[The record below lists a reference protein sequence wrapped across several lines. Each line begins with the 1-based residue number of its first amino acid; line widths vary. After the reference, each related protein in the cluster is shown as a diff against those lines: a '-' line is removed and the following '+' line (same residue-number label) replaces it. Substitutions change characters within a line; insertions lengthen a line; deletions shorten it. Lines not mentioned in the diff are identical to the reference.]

1 MTTRNFRV
9 KNGLTVGDIEISAS
23 AGTITGLSTAAPSA
37 DGDTANKKYVDD
49 QINAIST
56 TSITTDSNAT
66 NATVSGTGASGTL
79 TITANSNTE
88 ITVTDSG
95 MQLGGSGARVN
106 SILDEDAMGSDSATA
121 LATQQSIK
129 AYVDAQVTASDL
141 DFQGDS
147 GGALSIDLDSEVLD
161 IAGGTGIDT
170 TGSGNT
176 LTVAIDST
184 VATLAGTQT
193 FTNKTFDANGT
204 GNSISNIEVADF
216 AGSAIINVSETLAS
230 NDSDT
235 ALVTAGAII
244 DYVDAQ
250 DANIASDTLTLTN
263 KTFDADG
270 TGNSLSNIDAGNLK
284 SGFLKDE
291 DNMASNSATSVAS
304 QQSIKAYV
312 DAEDANI
319 ASDTLTFT
327 NKTFDANGTG
337 NSITNIDAGNLLSGF
352 LKDEDNMAS
361 NSATSVASQQSIKA
375 YVDTEIGNI
384 SSTTLTAGN
393 TTAVVSDSGSD
404 GAFTV
409 TADGNTELVVNDT
422 SATFSGNVVVSG
434 NLTVNGT
441 TTTVATTN
449 TTVSD
454 SLIEYGNGTTGSP
467 SNDAGIVIER
477 GDSNNAFIGFDESED
492 KFRVGTGTFTGAST
506 GNLTITTGTLLAN
519 IEGNVTGN
527 VTGAVTGNA
536 DTATA
541 LATARNI
548 GGVSFDGTANINLPG
563 VNTSGNQDTSGNA
576 ATATTLET
584 ARNIGGVSFNGSAN
598 INLPGVNTAGNQDT
612 SGTAA
617 IATTVTVA
625 DESSDTSCNVI
636 FTTAASGNL
645 APKSGTNLTF
655 NSSTGNLTA
664 TTFTGDLTGNV
675 TGNTSGSSG
684 SCTGNSATATES
696 TNVTVTANNATNE
709 TVYLTFVDG
718 ATGTQ
723 GIETDTGLSYNPSTN
738 VLSTTASQ
746 AQYADVA
753 ERFEADAPMEI
764 GSVVEVGG
772 TAEITEATSEMSQDV
787 FGVISD
793 KPAYMMNAGAGDN
806 NTHPFVAMTGRTPVR
821 VIGAVT
827 KGQRLVTSSIKG
839 CARAVAQGESISPF
853 NVIGRALESNTEAG
867 IKLVNCAVRTNN

>member
-9 KNGLTVGDIEISAS
+9 KNGLSVGDIEISAS

-49 QINAIST
+49 QAAASLTLTNKT
-56 TSITTDSNAT
+56 LTSPVLNTG
-66 NATVSGTGASGTL
+66 VSGTA
-79 TITANSNTE
+79 
-88 ITVTDSG
+88 V
-95 MQLGGSGARVN
+95 
-106 SILDEDAMGSDSATA
+106 LDEDNMASDSDTQ

-147 GGALSIDLDSEVLD
+147 GGALSIDLDSETLD

-170 TGSGNT
+170 VGSSNT

-184 VATLAGTQT
+184 VATLAGSQT

-250 DANIASDTLTLTN
+250 DANIASDTLT
-263 KTFDADG
+263 
-270 TGNSLSNIDAGNLK
+270 
-284 SGFLKDE
+284 
-291 DNMASNSATSVAS
+291 
-304 QQSIKAYV
+304 
-312 DAEDANI
+312 
-319 ASDTLTFT
+319 FT

-337 NSITNIDAGNLLSGF
+337 NSISNIDFADFTSGVVA
-352 LKDEDNMAS
+352 DEDNMSS
-361 NSATSVASQQSIKA
+361 NSATKLATQQSIKA
-375 YVDTEIGNI
+375 YVDTEIGNL

-393 TTAVVSDSGSD
+393 TTAVVSDTGSD

-434 NLTVNGT
+434 DLTVNGT

-477 GDSNNAFIGFDESED
+477 GDSANAFIGFDESED

-519 IEGNVTGN
+519 IEGD
-527 VTGAVTGNA
+527 VTGNA

-541 LATARNI
+541 LESARNI
-548 GGVSFDGTANINLPG
+548 GGVSFNGTGNINLPG
-563 VNTSGNQDTSGNA
+563 VNTSGNQDTSG
-576 ATATTLET
+576 
-584 ARNIGGVSFNGSAN
+584 
-598 INLPGVNTAGNQDT
+598 
-612 SGTAA
+612 TAA
-617 IATTVTVA
+617 IATTVTVG

-655 NSSTGNLTA
+655 NSSNGTLTA
-664 TTFTGDLTGNV
+664 TTFSGSGASLTSLNGSNISSGTAAAARV
-675 TGNTSGSSG
+675 ATLNQDTSG
-684 SCTGNSATATES
+684 TAAIA
-696 TNVTVTANNATNE
+696 TNVTVTANNTANE

-738 VLSTTASQ
+738 VLSTTASA

-806 NTHPFVAMTGRTPVR
+806 DTHPFVAMTGRTPVR
-821 VIGAVT
+821 VTGVVN

-853 NVIGRALESNTEAG
+853 NVIGRALESNTDAG

>member
-1 MTTRNFRV
+1 
-9 KNGLTVGDIEISAS
+9 
-23 AGTITGLSTAAPSA
+23 
-37 DGDTANKKYVDD
+37 
-49 QINAIST
+49 
-56 TSITTDSNAT
+56 
-66 NATVSGTGASGTL
+66 
-79 TITANSNTE
+79 
-88 ITVTDSG
+88 

-106 SILDEDAMGSDSATA
+106 TIADEDNMSSDSATA
-121 LATQQSIK
+121 LAT
-129 AYVDAQVTASDL
+129 
-141 DFQGDS
+141 
-147 GGALSIDLDSEVLD
+147 
-161 IAGGTGIDT
+161 
-170 TGSGNT
+170 
-176 LTVAIDST
+176 
-184 VATLAGTQT
+184 
-193 FTNKTFDANGT
+193 
-204 GNSISNIEVADF
+204 
-216 AGSAIINVSETLAS
+216 
-230 NDSDT
+230 
-235 ALVTAGAII
+235 
-244 DYVDAQ
+244 
-250 DANIASDTLTLTN
+250 
-263 KTFDADG
+263 
-270 TGNSLSNIDAGNLK
+270 
-284 SGFLKDE
+284 
-291 DNMASNSATSVAS
+291 

-337 NSITNIDAGNLLSGF
+337 NSISNIETADFASAAF
-352 LKDEDNMAS
+352 KDEDDLS
-361 NSATSVASQQSIKA
+361 SDSATAVASQQSIKA
-375 YVDTEIGNI
+375 YVDNGLSSL

-422 SATFSGNVVVSG
+422 SATFSGNVIVSG
-434 NLTVNGT
+434 NFTVNGT

-449 TTVSD
+449 TTNTD
-454 SLIEYGNGTTGSP
+454 NIYELGTGTTGTP

-492 KFRVGTGTFTGAST
+492 KFKVGTGTFTGAST
-506 GNLTITTGTLLAN
+506 GNLTITTGTLIAN
-519 IEGNVTGN
+519 LEGN

-536 DTATA
+536 DTATEA
-541 LATARNI
+541 
-548 GGVSFDGTANINLPG
+548 
-563 VNTSGNQDTSGNA
+563 
-576 ATATTLET
+576 
-584 ARNIGGVSFNGSAN
+584 
-598 INLPGVNTAGNQDT
+598 
-612 SGTAA
+612 
-617 IATTVTVA
+617 
-625 DESSDTSCNVI
+625 
-636 FTTAASGNL
+636 
-645 APKSGTNLTF
+645 
-655 NSSTGNLTA
+655 
-664 TTFTGDLTGNV
+664 
-675 TGNTSGSSG
+675 
-684 SCTGNSATATES
+684 
-696 TNVTVTANNATNE
+696 TNVTVTANNTANE

-806 NTHPFVAMTGRTPVR
+806 TTHPFVAMTGRTPVR
-821 VIGAVT
+821 VIGEVT
-827 KGQRLVTSSIKG
+827 KGQRLVTSSTKG